1 MKTKTQLLLQEK
13 EMKQT
18 KNTTT
23 LKNMPIYS
31 CNLEEYIVVTF
42 YNTRYLY

>member
-23 LKNMPIYS
+23 LKNMPIKF
-31 CNLEEYIVVTF
+31 L
-42 YNTRYLY
+42 